1 MRAVTT
7 HSFKVIQAED
17 DLLHLVARATGLTLS
32 DVVRV
37 GLYRLACSKG
47 FVESAHRAMAERV
60 DHLYEC
66 QSVWERSERD

>member
-37 GLYRLACSKG
+37 GLYRLACAEG
-47 FVESAHRAMAERV
+47 LVESAHRAMSERV
-60 DHLYEC
+60 EHLSDC
-66 QSVWERSERD
+66 QSVWERIERD

>member
-37 GLYRLACSKG
+37 GLYRFACSKG
-47 FVESAHRAMAERV
+47 FVESAHRAMSERV
-60 DHLYEC
+60 EHFSEC
-66 QSVWERSERD
+66 QSVWERIERD